1 MAIFRQGKR
10 VGIFDIRGGISRGDY
25 KSSAYHKTDRD
36 PRFKMQANT
45 DTTIGRFRAAMN
57 ASEGY
62 ARPARF
68 AVRIFPPSNLQK
80 MVEQQNN
87 VINREQQVL
96 LSSDSTSGTS
106 GVMNDDPF
114 AGRSSKYMNDLVL
127 TYGRQVNIHC
137 ENVSMPGV
145 TLDSQSIQRGSEPA
159 RDQVVGHNYEGEIQA
174 TFYADKYLRERHFF
188 EAWQKLAVE
197 PIGHKAN
204 YYDNYVG
211 KMHIYQLGDDND
223 INEIRDMP
231 SYGIEAIEVY
241 PKTIAAVEYGYGK
254 SNEIVR
260 VQVGF
265 AYKQWYNMG
274 TNPESGRLSDDTL
287 PFGTLRQRAAQV
299 KARNP
304 GLLGMLPPSIGRAAR
319 GAISQGRTVLNPVG
333 RIFKGKVFPPFT

>member
-10 VGIFDIRGGISRGDY
+10 VGIFDIRGGISRDDY

-96 LSSDSTSGTS
+96 LSSDSTSGTP
-106 GVMNDDPF
+106 GIMDDDPF

>member
-1 MAIFRQGKR
+1 MAIFRAGKR
-10 VGIFDIRGGISRGDY
+10 LGPFDIRGGISRGDY

-45 DTTIGRFRAAMN
+45 DNTIGRFRSAM
-57 ASEGY
+57 ASAEGY

-68 AVRIFPPSNLQK
+68 AVRIFPPANLAALVK
-80 MVEQQNN
+80 QQNN
-87 VINREQQVL
+87 TVSKEGQVLMSNPYAGMDNEQQAEYDAKQQNV
-96 LSSDSTSGTS
+96 SH
-106 GVMNDDPF
+106 
-114 AGRSSKYMNDLVL
+114 KYMNDLVQ
-127 TYGRQVNIHC
+127 TYGRQINIHC

-145 TLDSQSIQRGSEPA
+145 TLDSQSVQRGSEPA

-211 KMHIYQLGDDND
+211 KMHIYQLGDDN
-223 INEIRDMP
+223 EAERDRP
-231 SYGIEAIEVY
+231 SYAIEAIEVY